1 MLEENKEVSNKGT
14 GLGLSICKNLI
25 ENMGGSVEV
34 LSQVGM
40 GSIFKVK
47 LSSSC
52 VNDENPSL

>member
-1 MLEENKEVSNKGT
+1 MLEENKEVNNKGT

-40 GSIFKVK
+40 GSIFKVQ

-52 VNDENPSL
+52 VIEEN